1 MLSLFRESIV
11 TTRLQ
16 GHEHTFC
23 SSSLVLCMNVQ
34 AVDLHISD
42 DQRPLAGPQT
52 DIQPMD
58 TAEVHH
64 QPPRGEDDPEV
75 AGMPMDAAGNDD
87 FQRYGE
93 THQ

>member
-1 MLSLFRESIV
+1 
-11 TTRLQ
+11 
-16 GHEHTFC
+16 
-23 SSSLVLCMNVQ
+23 MNVQ

-93 THQ
+93 THQWCADHKMGDFVKRWDYSS